1 MKVLV
6 ERTQEIHGTCYVF
19 VRISSSNFVLTDVS
33 TLAGVPIR
41 KWIDQPRKLKDDGT
55 QDKDVFVFALQ
66 TTGDAHKISVGSM
79 VELVE

>member
-6 ERTQEIHGTCYVF
+6 EYVREIQGTCYVF
-19 VRISSSNFVLTDVS
+19 VRVPPNNFVLTDVS

-41 KWIDQPRKLKDDGT
+41 KWVVQPRKLKEDGT

-66 TTGDAHKISVGSM
+66 NARDACKVSVGS
-79 VELVE
+79 VAELVE